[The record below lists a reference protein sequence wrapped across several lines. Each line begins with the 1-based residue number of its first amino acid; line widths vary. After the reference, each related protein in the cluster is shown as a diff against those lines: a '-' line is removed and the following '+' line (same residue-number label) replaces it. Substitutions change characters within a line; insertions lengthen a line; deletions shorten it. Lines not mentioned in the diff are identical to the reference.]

1 MARIAYYFVTSSY
14 NCIFAL
20 FFKIDSDYNMVK
32 EIYRCL
38 FASVVLM
45 LSFTSCADTYT
56 ISGTSLQT
64 VLESN
69 TAYLEYTKGSDM
81 VKIDSCEIMH
91 GKFSMSGT
99 VDSVMCVMLNL
110 GVCQLPVVIE
120 KGDIKVNLQNSLMKV
135 EGTPLND
142 KLYVFLNSRDSLTMQ
157 LAELPHRESELI
169 LSGVDHD
176 EILRQLGED
185 EAELRV
191 ALDKLE
197 TKFITDNFNNVLGVT
212 WFLQL
217 CDLEYSKYGRPMTNS
232 QIEEIYSL
240 APDDFRENPMI
251 KNYMDSANK

>member
-1 MARIAYYFVTSSY
+1 
-14 NCIFAL
+14 
-20 FFKIDSDYNMVK
+20 
-32 EIYRCL
+32 
-38 FASVVLM
+38 
-45 LSFTSCADTYT
+45 
-56 ISGTSLQT
+56 
-64 VLESN
+64 
-69 TAYLEYTKGSDM
+69 
-81 VKIDSCEIMH
+81 
-91 GKFSMSGT
+91 
-99 VDSVMCVMLNL
+99 MLNL

-120 KGDIKVNLQNSLMKV
+120 KGDIKVNLQNSLMKI

-191 ALDKLE
+191 SLDKLE
-197 TKFITDNFNNVLGVT
+197 TKFITDSFDNVLGVT

-217 CDLEYSKYGRPMTNS
+217 CDLQYRKYGRPMTNS

-240 APDDFRENPMI
+240 APDNFRENPMI

>member
-1 MARIAYYFVTSSY
+1 
-14 NCIFAL
+14 
-20 FFKIDSDYNMVK
+20 MVK
-32 EIYRCL
+32 EIYSCL
-38 FASVVLM
+38 VASLLFVLT
-45 LSFTSCADTYT
+45 FTSCSDSYT

-69 TAYLEYTKGSDM
+69 TAYLEYNKGSEIIK
-81 VKIDSCEIMH
+81 VDSCEIVH
-91 GKFSMSGT
+91 GKFSMSGS
-99 VDSVMCVMLNL
+99 VDSVMCVILNL
-110 GVCQLPVVIE
+110 GVCQLPVVLE
-120 KGDIKVNLQNSLMKV
+120 KGDIKVSLQNSLIKV

-169 LSGVDHD
+169 LSGIDHD

-197 TKFITDNFNNVLGVT
+197 TKFITDNFDNVLSVT

-217 CDLEYSKYGRPMTNS
+217 CDQEFSKYGRPMTNG

-240 APDDFRENPMI
+240 APDNFRENPMI